1 MCKGTQPLSTK
12 TGFTRGLLSHSPHHQ
27 TEVLMAEVQHKA
39 HAEWSASATSRNWN
53 CPGALALTKQVAH
66 LDKESEAA
74 AWGTACHEVSEQCLW
89 SGQDAEEWID
99 RVVKTKEHSFEV
111 DEEMAECAQTY
122 IDYVRDRIAPVK
134 YDDGFKLLIE
144 QRFSLESMKPPFEAG
159 GTADTVMYFPDEK
172 LLEVVDLKGGRGVVV
187 EVVDNKQLRTYAL
200 GAMLAN
206 PGLKVERIMSTI
218 VQPRAPH
225 KDGRIR
231 SETFHVMDL
240 IEWMMDL
247 RSAMNRAKEASDA
260 YAAITGD
267 ITREEWAAKYLS
279 AGNHCT
285 FCPAAG
291 FCPAL
296 EKKAFDAAGVWFDDG
311 GTPQLSNTPADLSPE
326 KLATVLEAADMIEQY
341 LNACRRLAHTLAE
354 GGTEIPGFMLVD
366 RIGRRRW
373 AVEEADLTK
382 KLADEAGL
390 TEDELYVPKLRSPA
404 QLEKVLGKKRQD
416 VLKPFIETPVT
427 GTTLV
432 SKTKTTKPPA
442 TPKVNQFFNAID

>member
-1 MCKGTQPLSTK
+1 
-12 TGFTRGLLSHSPHHQ
+12 
-27 TEVLMAEVQHKA
+27 MAEVKQKA

-53 CPGALALTKQVAH
+53 CPGALALTKQVEH

-74 AWGTACHEVSEQCLW
+74 AWGTACHEVSEHCLH
-89 SGQDAEEWID
+89 SGQDAEEWVGRI
-99 RVVKTKEHSFEV
+99 VKTKEHSFEV
-111 DEEMAECAQTY
+111 DEEMAECAQEY
-122 IDYVRDRIAPVK
+122 VDYVRSRANIAGLQCAGVLAWPQA
-134 YDDGFKLLIE
+134 LMIE
-144 QRFSLESMKPPFEAG
+144 QRFSLKAMQPPFEAG
-159 GTADTVMYFPDEK
+159 GTADAVIYFPAEK

-206 PGLKVERIMSTI
+206 PGLKVEKIMSTI

-240 IEWMMDL
+240 IEWMMEL
-247 RSAMNRAKEASDA
+247 REAMNRAKEAQAA
-260 YAAITGD
+260 YAAITGE
-267 ITREEWAAKYLS
+267 ITREEWAAKYLT
-279 AGNHCT
+279 AGDHCT

-296 EKKAFDAAGVWFDDG
+296 EKKALDAAGVWFDDIEQ
-311 GTPQLSNTPADLSPE
+311 PQLSNTPADLSPE
-326 KLATVLEAADMIEQY
+326 KLAKVLEAADMIEQY
-341 LNACRRLAHTLAE
+341 LNACRRLAHNLAE

-366 RIGRRRW
+366 KVGRRRW
-373 AVEEADLTK
+373 TLSEDE
-382 KLADEAGL
+382 LAIELAAEGL
-390 TEDELYVPKLRSPA
+390 TGDELYVPKLRSPA

-416 VLKPFIETPVT
+416 ILKPFIETPVT

-432 SKTKTTKPPA
+432 SKTKTTKPQA
-442 TPKVNQFFNAID
+442 TPKVNQFFNAIE

>member
-1 MCKGTQPLSTK
+1 
-12 TGFTRGLLSHSPHHQ
+12 
-27 TEVLMAEVQHKA
+27 MADFQHKA

-53 CPGALALTKQVAH
+53 CPGALALTRQVAH

-74 AWGTACHEVSEQCLW
+74 AWGTACHEVSEQCLR

-99 RVVKTKEHSFEV
+99 RTVKTKEHSFEV

-122 IDYVRDRIAPVK
+122 IDYVFARHANAAGGGPAA
-134 YDDGFKLLIE
+134 LMIE
-144 QRFSLESMKPPFEAG
+144 QRFSLASMLPPFEAG
-159 GTADTVMYFPDEK
+159 GTADAVIYFPAEK
-172 LLEVVDLKGGRGVVV
+172 LLEVIDLKGGRGVVV

-225 KDGRIR
+225 KDGCIR
-231 SETFHVMDL
+231 SETFHVVDL
-240 IEWMMDL
+240 IEWMADL
-247 RSAMNRAKEASDA
+247 RAAMNRAREASDA
-260 YAAITGD
+260 YDAITGE
-267 ITREEWAAKYLS
+267 ISREAWSDKYLA
-279 AGNHCT
+279 AGDHCT

-296 EKKAFDAAGVWFDDG
+296 EKKALDAASVWFDDSG
-311 GTPQLSNTPADLSPE
+311 KPQLSNTPADLSPE

-366 RIGRRRW
+366 KVGRRRW
-373 AVEEADLTK
+373 AISEEALVENLK
-382 KLADEAGL
+382 PVLA
-390 TEDELYVPKLRSPA
+390 EDELYVPKLRSPA

-442 TPKVNQFFNAID
+442 TPKVNQFFTAIN

>member
-1 MCKGTQPLSTK
+1 
-12 TGFTRGLLSHSPHHQ
+12 
-27 TEVLMAEVQHKA
+27 MADVEQKA
-39 HAEWSASATSRNWN
+39 HSEWSASATTRNWN

-74 AWGTACHEVSEQCLW
+74 GWGTACHEISEQCLRN
-89 SGQDAEEWID
+89 GQDAEEWVD
-99 RVVKTKEHSFEV
+99 RTVKTKEHSFEV

-122 IDYVRDRIAPVK
+122 IDYVRKRQLATNPTDSDNPADWGSLMV
-134 YDDGFKLLIE
+134 E
-144 QRFSLESMKPPFEAG
+144 QRFNLESMNPPFEAG
-159 GTADTVMYFPDEK
+159 GTADAVIYFPAEK
-172 LLEVVDLKGGRGVVV
+172 LLEVIDLKGGRGVVV

-218 VQPRAPH
+218 VQPRAGH

-247 RSAMNRAKEASDA
+247 RAAMNRAREASDA

-267 ITREEWAAKYLS
+267 ISREEWAAKYLS

-296 EKKAFDAAGVWFDDG
+296 EKKALDAASVWFDDG
-311 GTPQLSNTPADLSPE
+311 GKPQLSNTPADLSPE
-326 KLATVLEAADMIEQY
+326 RLATVLEAADMIEQY

-366 RIGRRRW
+366 RVGRRRW

-416 VLKPFIETPVT
+416 ILKPFIETPVT

-442 TPKVNQFFNAID
+442 TPKVNQFFTTLD

>member
-1 MCKGTQPLSTK
+1 MQ
-12 TGFTRGLLSHSPHHQ
+12 
-27 TEVLMAEVQHKA
+27 
-39 HAEWSASATSRNWN
+39 
-53 CPGALALTKQVAH
+53 
-66 LDKESEAA
+66 
-74 AWGTACHEVSEQCLW
+74 
-89 SGQDAEEWID
+89 
-99 RVVKTKEHSFEV
+99 
-111 DEEMAECAQTY
+111 
-122 IDYVRDRIAPVK
+122 
-134 YDDGFKLLIE
+134 
-144 QRFSLESMKPPFEAG
+144 PPFEAG
-159 GTADTVMYFPDEK
+159 GTADAVIYFTEEK
-172 LLEVVDLKGGRGVVV
+172 LLEVIDLKGGRGVVV

-206 PGLKVERIMSTI
+206 PGLKVERVMSTI
-218 VQPRAPH
+218 VQPRAGH

-240 IEWMMDL
+240 VEWMMDL
-247 RSAMNRAKEASDA
+247 RAAMTRSAQACADYEK
-260 YAAITGD
+260 ITGD
-267 ITREEWAAKYLS
+267 ISREAWGELHLK
-279 AGNHCT
+279 AGGHCT

-296 EKKAFDAAGVWFDDG
+296 EKKALDAASVWFDDSG
-311 GTPQLSNTPADLSPE
+311 KPQMSNTPADLSPE
-326 KLATVLEAADMIEQY
+326 KLAVVLEAADMIEQY

-442 TPKVNQFFNAID
+442 TPKVDQFFNAIN